1 MIRYLLPSLTLI
13 GLAACSPGSTFSP
26 PTVDQCI
33 RAEAFQ
39 SCMRALP
46 VGPQVAKYNDWDEVV
61 DSCAQS
67 AYYLA
72 LRPHAV
78 IPEQCRSQ

>member
-1 MIRYLLPSLTLI
+1 MIRSLLPSLA
-13 GLAACSPGSTFSP
+13 LASLTACDSGTTFFP
-26 PTVDQCI
+26 PTVNQCL

-39 SCMRALP
+39 SCMRSLP
-46 VGPQVAKYNDWDEVV
+46 AGPQATKYNDWDEVV
-61 DSCAQS
+61 DSCSQT

-72 LRPHAV
+72 LRPQAT